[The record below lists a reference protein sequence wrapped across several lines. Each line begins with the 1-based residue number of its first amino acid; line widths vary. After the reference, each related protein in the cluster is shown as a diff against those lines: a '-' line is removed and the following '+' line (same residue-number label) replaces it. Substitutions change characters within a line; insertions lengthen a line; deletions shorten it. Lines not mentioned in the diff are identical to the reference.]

1 MQSNTCCTHMQ
12 ASDALFRPMRTTQGR
27 VDVLG
32 QALPLNVLRRYFE
45 KVFLGQDQTYCTAED
60 IFFIGNQEFKCR
72 RIGVGREALLR
83 SGACRHIVQ
92 SCVCRHVCA
101 AIDMCD
107 SISEPNQFDN
117 TCDHFRQG
125 TCECMCAGTFPTFLE
140 NVSGPGGTLLIEN
153 DFRFKFV
160 TFQVHAFQ

>member
-32 QALPLNVLRRYFE
+32 HALPLNVLRRYFE

-101 AIDMCD
+101 GMCV
-107 SISEPNQFDN
+107 QA
-117 TCDHFRQG
+117 CVCRHVCRHV
-125 TCECMCAGTFPTFLE
+125 CAGMRVQACVCKHVCRHAGRQPWCK
-140 NVSGPGGTLLIEN
+140 SRGRGP
-153 DFRFKFV
+153 
-160 TFQVHAFQ
+160 QH